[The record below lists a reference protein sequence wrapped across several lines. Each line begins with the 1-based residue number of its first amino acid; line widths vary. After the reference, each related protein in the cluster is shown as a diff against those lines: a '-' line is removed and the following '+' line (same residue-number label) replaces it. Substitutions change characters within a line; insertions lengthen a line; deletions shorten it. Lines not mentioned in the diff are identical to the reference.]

1 MKRIICLFVAVIAI
15 TAAASAQQKGEKYLG
30 GSLGVATTTSIAN
43 STSAT
48 SFGLSLAP
56 EFGYFVADKFR
67 ISASVGYGLETAN
80 RTDPVTHTITVMPEL
95 AYYVRLADN
104 FYYTPSFQFG
114 FACGIAGKTEMTNS
128 FAMPGFGI
136 GLSLGAFEFRPTRK
150 FGVSFSL
157 LSLEYVF
164 TSYKGDYLKYNH
176 NGISFRLGGS
186 STIGLRYY
194 F

>member
-1 MKRIICLFVAVIAI
+1 MKKLLCLLVAVAAIA
-15 TAAASAQQKGEKYLG
+15 TTSAQQKGDKYLG
-30 GSLGVATTTSIAN
+30 GNLGIAV
-43 STSAT
+43 TSAIAEGESAT
-48 SFGLSLAP
+48 GFGLSLAP

-67 ISASVGYGLETAN
+67 ISASVGYGLETTN
-80 RTDPVTHTITVMPEL
+80 RTDPATHTITVMPEL

-136 GLSLGAFEFRPTRK
+136 GLQLGAFEFRPSPK
-150 FGVSFSL
+150 FGVSLSL
-157 LSLEYVF
+157 LNFEYIF
-164 TSYKGDYLKYNH
+164 TRYKEDFIDYKH
-176 NGISFRLGGS
+176 SSIGFRLGGS
-186 STIGLRYY
+186 SSIGVRYY